1 MSSISGVETG
11 TPDELFR
18 PLSPEQA
25 ALLELNPHPVLVLD
39 AQFRIRFVNAA
50 SVAYGT
56 SIGPPDWPEC
66 GIVTRT
72 PRLALFARYE
82 AVLLKGRP
90 RRSKTAI
97 SARNAGNRFTPTLPT
112 AG

>member
-50 SVAYGT
+50 SVAYGK
-56 SIGPPDWPEC
+56 IGRAH
-66 GIVTRT
+66 V
-72 PRLALFARYE
+72 
-82 AVLLKGRP
+82 
-90 RRSKTAI
+90 
-97 SARNAGNRFTPTLPT
+97 
-112 AG
+112 